1 MTTTIKKFTVALILI
16 AALVTACAFAGAG
29 AFAAEAAGEI
39 YYADASAYSAATVT
53 ETVNYVSKTE
63 DSNFVN
69 SSFPNYYNSDSS
81 LTNTCA
87 NVAGANLIGFYDRFY
102 SDLIPGCTPGVLRGT
117 SYTYFPMTLNLN
129 EKQGVIAALY
139 TAMGTNTIES
149 GTSQQQFKT
158 GLTSYVNGCGQ
169 SISFTS
175 YVSSGVLN
183 WEGVTAAIDDGKPV
197 ALYLEDYNISSRTV
211 NSNSDVYAKEI
222 TYGNHIAIAYGYNE
236 VKYFDASGALT
247 RTVRYFNISTGYNRA
262 QAIYIVGNNGV
273 LGDAEAVNIY

>member
-1 MTTTIKKFTVALILI
+1 
-16 AALVTACAFAGAG
+16 
-29 AFAAEAAGEI
+29 
-39 YYADASAYSAATVT
+39 
-53 ETVNYVSKTE
+53 
-63 DSNFVN
+63 
-69 SSFPNYYNSDSS
+69 
-81 LTNTCA
+81 
-87 NVAGANLIGFYDRFY
+87 
-102 SDLIPGCTPGVLRGT
+102 
-117 SYTYFPMTLNLN
+117 MTLNLN

-211 NSNSDVYAKEI
+211 NGNSDVYAKEI

>member
-16 AALVTACAFAGAG
+16 AALVTACAFAGTG
-29 AFAAEAAGEI
+29 AFAAEAAGET